1 MLENDGAVLIEP
13 PYGDVRRAIDAR
25 RARGAPEST
34 SIAVRQQLGLESHGS
49 VVMSGHQAY
58 FWHPGIVAKWF
69 AAEAIAADAGG
80 IPAWVVV
87 DHDTDDPLTIE
98 YPASSADRGIHRS
111 SWRWGVSPGSP
122 PCAQP
127 PAREIAPVPS
137 DATGIPEGAFNR
149 AREAIVKGAE
159 SDSLAGQVASATAT
173 LLADRDMRLVY
184 ASRLGE
190 LPAFRAWVAEMAR
203 DPESCVHAY
212 NRAVHSH
219 PGSGMR
225 PLSVDEVNDRWE
237 LPLWRLV
244 PGKER
249 QRVFAEDLQNGYLDG
264 LAPRALL
271 LTAFLRAYACD
282 LFIHGIGG
290 GVYDR
295 VTEAWFSQWKP
306 GVTLAP
312 TMVVSATLHL
322 DVARGLHTGRS
333 VSRAVW
339 LTHHARHNPSAVGDQ
354 EGQEAK
360 RRLVEATASTPRGS
374 RERRAAFA
382 ELHRYLTE
390 YRGSRARSLEGLA
403 RDVRDARNIQE
414 AAELSRARD
423 WAFFLY
429 PPDALDRLRDLIGS
443 SCVAH
448 GRRD

>member
-25 RARGAPEST
+25 RARGATEST
-34 SIAVRQQLGLESHGS
+34 SIAVRQELGLESHGP

-69 AAEAIAADAGG
+69 AVEAIAADAGG

-98 YPASSADRGIHRS
+98 YPANSADRGIHRS
-111 SWRWGVSPGSP
+111 SWRWGVSSGSP

-127 PAREIAPVPS
+127 PAHEIAPIPS
-137 DATGIPEGAFNR
+137 DAISIPEGAFNR
-149 AREAIVKGAE
+149 AREAIVKGAK

-173 LLADRDMRLVY
+173 LLAGRDMRLLF
-184 ASRLGE
+184 ASGLGE
-190 LPAFRAWVAEMAR
+190 LPAFRAWAAEMAR
-203 DPESCVHAY
+203 DPESCVRAY
-212 NRAVHSH
+212 NHAVHAH

-244 PGKER
+244 SGKER
-249 QRVFAEDLQNGYLDG
+249 QRVFAEDLQNGDLDG

-322 DVARGLHTGRS
+322 ELTRGLQSART
-333 VSRAVW
+333 VSEAVW
-339 LTHHARHNPSAVGDQ
+339 QAHHALHNPSQVGDQ
-354 EGQEAK
+354 EGQQAK
-360 RRLVEATASTPRGS
+360 QRLVSMLASHPRRS
-374 RERRAAFA
+374 RERREAFA
-382 ELHRYLTE
+382 ALHTFLDQHRVSAADAMKELTAQV
-390 YRGSRARSLEGLA
+390 GRARSAE
-403 RDVRDARNIQE
+403 Q

-429 PPDALDRLRDLIGS
+429 PQESLAGLRRRIAALCRADA
-443 SCVAH
+443 
-448 GRRD
+448 